1 MLNDNEIRE
10 LHING
15 FILKK
20 SFFSKDEINALSL
33 ACDKDENMQKHING
47 YEDKDGKAV
56 THTLWNHP
64 KDDIFGAFA
73 RSEKIVN
80 SRYFFSA
87 QI

>member
-47 YEDKDGKAV
+47 Y
-56 THTLWNHP
+56 
-64 KDDIFGAFA
+64 
-73 RSEKIVN
+73 
-80 SRYFFSA
+80 
-87 QI
+87 